1 MKVYT
6 HPLSTFSRRV
16 EIALLE
22 KGLDVERVVVD
33 MAKREH
39 RAPEYL
45 ALNPYGRVPTLVDG
59 DLVLPE
65 STAILEYLEL
75 IHPEPALLPAA
86 AKQRAQVSMH
96 IKLCDLELS
105 GPSYPLVFSK
115 RFLPQERWRRDEM
128 ERPKKGIA
136 RHFALLDQQLE
147 GKAFLVGDRFTLAEV
162 CYIPF
167 LHFQDL
173 LEVEIPSNVQRWWQ
187 GLSQRPSVLATVPAV

>member
-22 KGLDVERVVVD
+22 KGLDVDRAVVD

-39 RAPEYL
+39 RSDAYL

-75 IHPEPALLPAA
+75 THPEPALVPAD
-86 AKQRAQVSMH
+86 AKQRALVTMH

-105 GPSYPLVFSK
+105 LPGSPAVFGK
-115 RFLPQERWRRDEM
+115 RFLPKERWRVDEI
-128 ERPKKGIA
+128 ERARKPLE
-136 RHFALLDQQLE
+136 RHFAELNKRLE
-147 GKAFLVGDRFTLAEV
+147 GKAFLVADRFTLAEV

-167 LHFQDL
+167 LHFMHL
-173 LEVEIPSNVQRWWQ
+173 LEVEIPDNVQRWWQ
-187 GLSQRPSVLATVPAV
+187 TLSQRPSVQATVPAV